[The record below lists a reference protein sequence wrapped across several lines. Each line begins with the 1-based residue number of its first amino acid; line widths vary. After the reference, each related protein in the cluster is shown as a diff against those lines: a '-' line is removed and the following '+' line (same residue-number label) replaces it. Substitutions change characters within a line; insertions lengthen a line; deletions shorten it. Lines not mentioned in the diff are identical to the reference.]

1 MNIEKLFSWRYIV
14 CLSLIFTEKF
24 FFTLR
29 INASLID
36 DRIQSYTELNK
47 FSVTDIIISVTVLF
61 VFSICLIYLISKV
74 IDKIHSKISFYVLI
88 LFTAFLVAISFKMF
102 FDIAD
107 YPWSHLGPNIYGNIE
122 SAKILSSVKLLWFL
136 TPFIISY
143 IFVIFLQKN
152 IHNIFNFLGILS
164 LVLIMFMSYNI
175 LSWNKLRSSYGHT
188 DKYFNNQTELKK
200 QRKVVW
206 ILFDGFDPEIAFSNK
221 EHSYKLSNFIELKN
235 NSVTH
240 HKLFAPADKTFF
252 SIMSSF
258 IGEDAKGK
266 KYRNHR
272 VSMIS
277 RNNKEIPFTME
288 NTIFGRIK
296 SDGFSSSITG
306 YGFHPYCFLF
316 KVKCKTFNRP
326 LKWYDGILNILHVRH
341 IYQLLNIEWERD
353 FNTSI
358 INSMY
363 EFIESPTNLVF
374 IHNYIPKLC
383 FRCTHGLAGFAEKYY
398 KYKFRAK
405 DEVSAYTL
413 TIKVIDSLLG
423 EILNKLDTEQYKKED
438 TLLILSSD
446 HWASKEMKFKSR
458 EMNPKDSVYP
468 ALFIAKIL
476 GDNQKIELLEPD
488 SGIHIQELVHKF
500 LKKEISTHLDIK
512 HFFEQ
517 KSGYNVII
525 NRKPFLEDTI
535 NTTKQYKKD

>member
-1 MNIEKLFSWRYIV
+1 VNIEKLFSWRYIV

-36 DRIQSYTELNK
+36 DRIESFFDLNI
-47 FSVTDIIISVTVLF
+47 FSITDIIISVTVLF
-61 VFSICLIYLISKV
+61 VFSICLIYLISKI

-88 LFTAFLVAISFKMF
+88 LFTAFLVAISFKIF

-107 YPWSHLGPNIYGNIE
+107 YPWSHLGSNIYGNIE
-122 SAKILSSVKLLWFL
+122 SAKISSSVKLLWFL

-143 IFVIFLQKN
+143 IFVIFLQKD
-152 IHNIFNFLGILS
+152 IHKIFNFLSILG

-240 HKLFAPADKTFF
+240 HKLFAPASNTFF

-306 YGFHPYCFLF
+306 YGFLPYCFLF

-374 IHNYIPKLC
+374 IHNQIPKLC

-405 DEVSAYTL
+405 DEASAYTL

-446 HWASKEMKFKSR
+446 HWAPQILMKFKSR

-517 KSGYNVII
+517 KSGYNVIS
-525 NRKPFLEDTI
+525 D
-535 NTTKQYKKD
+535 